1 MRKRATRAVGAAH
14 LDQVVAIAKDNALA
28 SAGERLGDDK
38 LLTLFDD
45 VDGAGVLVADAGEHI
60 LLLIQGKLFIYL
72 IAGVQLVVKVRGFG
86 QQRLHTDHLGVAA

>member
-28 SAGERLGDDK
+28 SAGERLSDDK

-60 LLLIQGKLFIYL
+60 LLLVQGKLFIYL

>member
-45 VDGAGVLVADAGEHI
+45 VDGAGVLVADAGKHV
-60 LLLIQGKLFIYL
+60 LVSVQGKLFVNL
-72 IAGVQLVVKVRGFG
+72 IASMELVVKVSGFG
-86 QQRLHTDHLGVAA
+86 QQRLHTNHLSIAA